1 MHSGPVLSIDLG
13 GTKLLAALVSGG
25 TILERAEIPTD
36 RDGGPNDWLH
46 QIGSLIR
53 PWQGRYARAGVAVTG
68 LVKDGFWQSLNPTT
82 LRIAAPFAL
91 KAQMQALLNLPVTL
105 RNDAQ
110 AATWGEYE
118 YGAGQG
124 RDMVFLTISTGIG
137 GGVVLSGKL
146 LLGRGGLAGSFGQIL
161 PLPDGGAARIE
172 DSASG
177 QWIASAAARL
187 GHPPDARAVFAAKAD
202 WATEIIATSAA
213 RVARLCQNIQLM
225 LDPEIIV
232 IGGGIGLA
240 QGYLTQVEQVLAHL
254 PPLLRPAL
262 VSAALGKDA
271 GVIGVAALADRAQHP
286 RQIED

>member
-1 MHSGPVLSIDLG
+1 MMQAEPILSIDLG

-25 TILERAEIPTD
+25 VILEQAETPTD
-36 RDGGPNDWLH
+36 RSGGPDDWLG
-46 QIGSLIR
+46 QIATLTR
-53 PWQGRYARAGVAVTG
+53 PWQGRFARAGMAVTG

-82 LRIAAPFAL
+82 LNLAAPFAL
-91 KAQMQALLNLPVTL
+91 QSKTEALLNVPVTL

-137 GGVVLSGKL
+137 GGVVVGGKL

-161 PLPDGGAARIE
+161 PLTDGAGGRIE
-172 DSASG
+172 DDASG
-177 QWIASAAARL
+177 QFIAKEAARL
-187 GHPPDARAVFAAKAD
+187 GHPADARAVFAAKAD
-202 WATEIIATSAA
+202 WAAALIATSAV

-225 LDPEIIV
+225 FDPEIIV

-240 QGYLTQVEQVLAHL
+240 PGYLAQVERGVAALS
-254 PPLLRPAL
+254 PLLRPAL
-262 VSAALGKDA
+262 VHAALGKDA
-271 GVIGVAALADRAQHP
+271 GVIGVAALAARSQT
-286 RQIED
+286 